1 MRKLAI
7 FAAVMTLATAVPAT
21 AGPAEDAT
29 RAVTTVLDKFNGG
42 DAAAFVAAHRD
53 GAIITDEFA
62 PYTWSG
68 AGSVKT
74 WLDGYAADSKKRGI
88 SGGRVDYG
96 APLQASSDGSSA
108 YIVLPTTYSFTQ
120 NGKKMAAKGSMT
132 FVMAKTG
139 ADWKIASW
147 TYSGATAAP
156 Q

>member
-1 MRKLAI
+1 MRKLVM
-7 FAAVMTLATAVPAT
+7 FAVMAVAPLTPAL

-29 RAVTTVLDKFNGG
+29 KAVTTVLDKFNGG

-53 GAIITDEFA
+53 GAVIVDEFA
-62 PYTWSG
+62 PYSWSG
-68 AGSVKT
+68 SGSVKI
-74 WLDGYAADSKKRGI
+74 WLDAYAADATKRGI

-96 APLQASSDGSSA
+96 KPLQANSDGSSA

-120 NGKKMAAKGSMT
+120 NSKKMAAKGSMT

-139 ADWKIASW
+139 GDWKIASW
-147 TYSGATAAP
+147 TYSGATPAP